1 MKGSR
6 TLRGAVA
13 VAFLAIGALMAKEI
27 AAIGLAEAAVDAGL
41 ASYAHQFRPANARA
55 AALLA
60 EQQFRA
66 NEGAAAERLAVA
78 AIAASPIEVVAVRTL
93 GQAREARARG
103 DGRELM
109 LLAARLG
116 WRDRPTQLWLIEQAL
131 LAGEIEVALQ
141 RAEAMV
147 RLQRDRE
154 LVFSMLRLLAM
165 SPDNRR
171 GLVRSLA
178 ANPFWRDKFLSPDEK
193 TSYPQL
199 VAMARLLEDLN
210 RTASP
215 PTLRDARFTIDGLV
229 ETGHFNEAGRLHA
242 LLFPQPGPNLAFDG
256 AFERGGSD
264 YRPGSAASSFDWLI
278 FDADLS
284 TAAIEREVG
293 RDNRLLYAVAE
304 GVTGGRLTQ
313 QNRAL
318 PPGSYSFSYRMRSDD
333 RAAPQRLRWIVRCAT
348 GGAPL
353 LEMSAAPLRSAGWE
367 RRAGRFTVP
376 RGCEGQVLDLSA
388 YPEAGGR
395 PSVAYFDDVVLS
407 RVG

>member
-1 MKGSR
+1 MRGSR

-13 VAFLAIGALMAKEI
+13 VAFLALGALMVKEI
-27 AAIGLAEAAVDAGL
+27 AAIGLAEASVDAGL
-41 ASYAHQFRPANARA
+41 ASYAYQFRPANARA
-55 AALLA
+55 AAVLA
-60 EQQFRA
+60 EQQLRA
-66 NEGAAAERLAVA
+66 NDGAAAERLAVA

-109 LLAARLG
+109 LLAGRLG

-165 SPDNRR
+165 TPENRH

-178 ANPFWRDKFLSPDEK
+178 GDPFWRDNFLSPHEK

-199 VAMARLLEDLN
+199 RAMALLLAELK

-215 PTLRDARFTIDGLV
+215 PNLRDARYTIDGLT
-229 ETGHFNEAGRLHA
+229 EHRHYREAGRLHA
-242 LLFPQPGPNLAFDG
+242 LLFPQPGPNLVFDG
-256 AFERGGSD
+256 AFERTDSD
-264 YRPGSAASSFDWLI
+264 YRDGSSASWFDWLV
-278 FDADLS
+278 FDADRS
-284 TAAIEREVG
+284 AAAVEREVG

-304 GVTGGRLTQ
+304 GVTTGRVAQ

-318 PPGSYSFSYRMRSDD
+318 PPGSYSLSYRMRSDD
-333 RAAPQRLRWIVRCAT
+333 REAPQRLRWIVRCAA
-348 GGAPL
+348 GGDPL
-353 LEMSAAPLRSAGWE
+353 LEMNAAPLRSTGWE
-367 RRAGRFTVP
+367 RRTGRFTVP
-376 RGCEGQVLDLSA
+376 RDCEGQVLDLSA
-388 YPEAGGR
+388 YPNAGGR
-395 PSVAYFDDVVLS
+395 PSVAYFDDIVL
-407 RVG
+407 RRAG

>member
-1 MKGSR
+1 MRGSP

-13 VAFLAIGALMAKEI
+13 IALLAIGALMVKEI
-27 AAIGLAEAAVDAGL
+27 AAVGLAEAAVDAGL
-41 ASYAHQFRPANARA
+41 ASYAHQFRPGNARA

-60 EQQFRA
+60 EQQQRA
-66 NEGAAAERLAVA
+66 DENASAERLART

-93 GQAREARARG
+93 GQARNAKARG
-103 DGRELM
+103 EGHSLM
-109 LLAARLG
+109 LLAGRLG

-131 LAGEIEVALQ
+131 LAGEIDIALQ

-171 GLVRSLA
+171 GMVASLA
-178 ANPFWRDKFLSPDEK
+178 ADPFWREGFLSPLEK

-199 VAMARLLEDLN
+199 VSMARLLEDLS
-210 RTASP
+210 RTGSP
-215 PTLRDARFTIDGLV
+215 PTLKEARYTIDGLA
-229 ETGHFNEAGRLHA
+229 ENLHFNEAGRLHA

-256 AFERGGSD
+256 NFERGGSD
-264 YRPGSAASSFDWLI
+264 YKEGGGASSFDWLV

-284 TAAIEREVG
+284 TAAVEREAG
-293 RDNRLLYAVAE
+293 RGNRLLYAVAE

-333 RAAPQRLRWIVRCAT
+333 REAPQRLRWIIRCAA
-348 GGAPL
+348 GGVPL
-353 LEMSAAPLRSAGWE
+353 LEMSTAPLRSAGWE
-367 RRAGRFTVP
+367 RRTGRFTVP
-376 RGCEGQVLDLSA
+376 GGCEGQVLDLSA
-388 YPEAGGR
+388 YPNVGGR

>member
-1 MKGSR
+1 MN
-6 TLRGAVA
+6 
-13 VAFLAIGALMAKEI
+13 
-27 AAIGLAEAAVDAGL
+27 AGL
-41 ASYAHQFRPANARA
+41 ASYAHQFRPGNARA
-55 AALLA
+55 SALLA

-66 NEGAAAERLAVA
+66 NDGAAAERLAAA
-78 AIAASPIEVVAVRTL
+78 AIADSPIEVVAVRTL
-93 GQAREARARG
+93 GQARDARARG
-103 DGRELM
+103 EGRTLM

-116 WRDRPTQLWLIEQAL
+116 WRDRPTQLWVIEQAL
-131 LAGEIEVALQ
+131 LAGEIEMALQ

-178 ANPFWRDKFLSPDEK
+178 ANPFWRDKFLSPDET

-199 VAMARLLEDLN
+199 VSMARLLEDLN
-210 RTASP
+210 RTGSP
-215 PTLRDARFTIDGLV
+215 PTLRDARFTIDGLA
-229 ETGHFNEAGRLHA
+229 ENWHFNEAGRLHA
-242 LLFPQPGPNLAFDG
+242 LLFPQPGSNLVFDG
-256 AFERGGSD
+256 AFERLGSD
-264 YRPGSAASSFDWLI
+264 YRPGGAASSFDWLI

-284 TAAIEREVG
+284 TAAIEREAG

-333 RAAPQRLRWIVRCAT
+333 REAPQRLRWIVRCAR

-353 LEMSAAPLRSAGWE
+353 VEMSTAPLRSAGWE
-367 RRAGRFTVP
+367 RRSGRFTVP
-376 RGCEGQVLDLSA
+376 SGCEGQVLDLSA